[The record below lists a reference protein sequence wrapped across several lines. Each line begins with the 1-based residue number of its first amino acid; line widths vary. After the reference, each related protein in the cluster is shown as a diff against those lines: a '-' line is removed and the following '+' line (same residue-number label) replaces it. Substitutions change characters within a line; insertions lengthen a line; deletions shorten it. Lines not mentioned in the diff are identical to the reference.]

1 MKATHLRLSL
11 ICPISTG
18 FPPPTNICSIYA
30 EYMPNIC
37 SIYALFD
44 IYVTKLQSN
53 RENLAI
59 SNSLL
64 KFRAKV
70 QLFSNICKKFGAK
83 SVFFPSFSTPYNI
96 LFHKII

>member
-1 MKATHLRLSL
+1 
-11 ICPISTG
+11 
-18 FPPPTNICSIYA
+18 
-30 EYMPNIC
+30 MPNIC
-37 SIYALFD
+37 SIYALSD

-59 SNSLL
+59 SNSLF

-70 QLFSNICKKFGAK
+70 QLFSNICKKFGVK

-96 LFHKII
+96 LFYKII